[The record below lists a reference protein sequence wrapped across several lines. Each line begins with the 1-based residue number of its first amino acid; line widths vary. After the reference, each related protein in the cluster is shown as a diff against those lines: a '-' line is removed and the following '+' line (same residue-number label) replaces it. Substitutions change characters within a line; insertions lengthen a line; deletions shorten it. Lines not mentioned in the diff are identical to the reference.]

1 MKQNRITMAENLTS
15 SPTIGNTMLCE
26 VAYEKC
32 QLVAKKEQVYT
43 ADGKYMFSVSMTDR
57 AKALLDNDGWEKGKE
72 SWLDYRQRTEAE
84 RELEKQ
90 KQYKLATDLADAF
103 NRMHGNLA

>member
-1 MKQNRITMAENLTS
+1 MKTKKETSKNNLNA
-15 SPTIGNTMLCE
+15 TIGNTVLCE

-43 ADGKYMFSVSMTDR
+43 ADGKYMFSISMTDR
-57 AKALLDNDGWEKGKE
+57 AKALLENEGWEKGKE

-90 KQYKLATDLADAF
+90 KQYKLAADLADAF
-103 NRMHGNLA
+103 NRMHGNFA

>member
-1 MKQNRITMAENLTS
+1 MNENSNNNKTADF
-15 SPTIGNTMLCE
+15 GNTLLCE

-72 SWLDYRQRTEAE
+72 SWLDYRQRT
-84 RELEKQ
+84 
-90 KQYKLATDLADAF
+90 
-103 NRMHGNLA
+103 NLARMGGKRFRIHTNGYGCNGRVPTTLS

>member
-1 MKQNRITMAENLTS
+1 MNESKNNHEAAAF
-15 SPTIGNTMLCE
+15 GNTLLCE

-32 QLVAKKEQVYT
+32 QLVARKEQVYT
-43 ADGKYMFSVSMTDR
+43 ADGKFMFSVSMTDR

-90 KQYKLATDLADAF
+90 KQYKLAFDLAEAF
-103 NRMHGNLA
+103 NKMHGNFA

>member
-1 MKQNRITMAENLTS
+1 MNENSNNHEAAAL
-15 SPTIGNTMLCE
+15 GNTLLCE

-32 QLVAKKEQVYT
+32 KLVSKKEQVYT

-57 AKALLDNDGWEKGKE
+57 AKALLDNDGWEEGKE
-72 SWLDYRQRTEAE
+72 SWLDYRQRTETE

-90 KQYKLATDLADAF
+90 KQYKLAADLAEFF
-103 NRMHGNLA
+103 NKATGNCV